1 MAEAM
6 YFSFFKWNGFGSPE
20 KFVAF
25 KNYLKLF
32 KHSVFQIAL
41 WNNMLVIVLSIA
53 IQLPLALGMALIL
66 AGKIP
71 GGTFFRLLF
80 FLPYVL
86 AEIAAGLMWR
96 FVYDG
101 EYGLISNF
109 WQFFGNPPL
118 YLLAEQDLAMYAIL
132 AVIVW
137 KYFGFHMML
146 FIAGLQAIDQ
156 DLYRAARV
164 DGATRWQV
172 LRLITLPLLKPTTKL
187 SIFFAVLGSLQ
198 LFDLIMPMT
207 LGGPNDSTQTMVTY
221 LYNFGIIRMRVG
233 FGGAIGTILFLI
245 CVVFA
250 FTYKRGFMR
259 DEQH

>member
-1 MAEAM
+1 
-6 YFSFFKWNGFGSPE
+6 
-20 KFVAF
+20 
-25 KNYLKLF
+25 
-32 KHSVFQIAL
+32 
-41 WNNMLVIVLSIA
+41 
-53 IQLPLALGMALIL
+53 
-66 AGKIP
+66 
-71 GGTFFRLLF
+71 
-80 FLPYVL
+80 
-86 AEIAAGLMWR
+86 
-96 FVYDG
+96 
-101 EYGLISNF
+101 
-109 WQFFGNPPL
+109 
-118 YLLAEQDLAMYAIL
+118 MYAIL

-207 LGGPNDSTQTMVTY
+207 LGGPNDSTQTMVSY

-259 DEQH
+259 DEQN